1 MAPARAGGRGGGG
14 LTHQMAHQG
23 MDCHTYDG
31 SPVQWDSVRGGGE
44 EPLSLADHMC
54 LLCCQELAATSGNIS
69 ARPTTAASTTNV
81 LMTACAWKVRP
92 GSGGGPAPPPTVLPE
107 P

>member
-1 MAPARAGGRGGGG
+1 MRG
-14 LTHQMAHQG
+14 
-23 MDCHTYDG
+23 
-31 SPVQWDSVRGGGE
+31 VGE

-81 LMTACAWKVRP
+81 LMTACAWKVSP
-92 GSGGGPAPPPTVLPE
+92 GSRRGTAPSPPCSRNHETFVVQQALQ
-107 P
+107 